1 MDGAMEALIL
11 TKDAQGHTEKT
22 GEETG
27 GEENAGHLV
36 WVEKVQADFSN
47 TVNKIAVTAYY
58 QINVLKQIYFL

>member
-1 MDGAMEALIL
+1 MEALIL
-11 TKDAQGHTEKT
+11 TKDAQGHTKKT

-47 TVNKIAVTAYY
+47 TVNKIAVTTYY